1 MRKYILF
8 GYVAL
13 VWSLQSTA
21 QVSLVSPQKP
31 SNKDSISLTY
41 NPKDV
46 NAKLN
51 GNEPIYARITTYCQ
65 DGSIEKFHVTLS
77 AKNEKFEQDFNLPLN
92 AASFKVE
99 FYTLNKDDEAAT
111 QSLKVYDNKYQLP
124 VKGAY
129 LEALMSEKL
138 DSIFQLEITNYPT
151 HYLAYAKYINVIS
164 MIKESTKAKQTI
176 KALQSKLIQIPIAK
190 NGVAPAGL
198 LAALCLSYAKT
209 GDLNTGKKYLFQLFE
224 MYPLTTAT
232 AFAFSIYNYEYYKL
246 SNQQVEEDVKV
257 KLKGIFIHTPEAAIC
272 KDINIYGYLK
282 NDLSIPVEAFE
293 KVIKPLY
300 PKDQVPYYALYNLP
314 ELYLERKINL
324 DTAKQLLLNAVAK
337 FQDGSIQHQY
347 RLDYGHFQMYVPYL
361 LLNLAKVNLLKN
373 ELQEALFNS
382 SAAIQLLSG
391 SNTEGNFLPL
401 ILEVRAQAYE
411 KMGNTNLAFDDYKKL
426 YLIGQTTALDSLQR
440 LFPLVNV
447 KQKDFTSFIASLK
460 PNQDKN
466 MANKDLAPNFSGTD
480 LKGNKV
486 SLADLKGKI
495 VVLNIWGIGCGP
507 CIAEMPMLN
516 ELVKTYQNQPD
527 VVFIAITAD
536 QKDALTNFFKN
547 RSFAY
552 KVINNA
558 GNISAQFNT
567 NALPVHM
574 VIGKNGEVINRSIGA
589 REDIKQFLK
598 QLIDLNL

>member
-1 MRKYILF
+1 MRKYLLF
-8 GYVAL
+8 SYITL
-13 VWSLQSTA
+13 LWSLHSTA
-21 QVSLVSPQKP
+21 QVSVVRPQKP
-31 SNKDSISLTY
+31 NSKDRINLTY
-41 NPKDV
+41 NPREA

-51 GNEPIYARITTYCQ
+51 GNEAIYARITSYCQ
-65 DGSIEKFHVTLS
+65 DGSIEKFHVGLS
-77 AKNEKFEQDFNLPLN
+77 AKNEKFEQDFSLPLTT
-92 AASFKVE
+92 ASFKVE
-99 FYTLNKDDEAAT
+99 FYTLNKDDEGAA
-111 QSLKVYDNKYQLP
+111 QNLLVYDSKYQLP
-124 VKGAY
+124 VRGAY
-129 LEALMSEKL
+129 LEAFMSEKV
-138 DSIFQLEITNYPT
+138 DSLFQLEIKNYPT
-151 HYLAYAKYINVIS
+151 HYLAYAKYINVIA
-164 MIKESTKAKQTI
+164 MIKEPLKAKQMI
-176 KALQSKLIQIPIAK
+176 KVLQSKLLQIPMAK
-190 NGVAPAGL
+190 NDVQPVGL

-209 GDLNTGKKYLFQLFE
+209 GDLSIGKKYLFQLFDH
-224 MYPLTTAT
+224 YPLTAET
-232 AFAFSIYNYEYYKL
+232 AFAFSIYNYEYYKS
-246 SNQQVEEDVKV
+246 SNQQIEDDVKA
-257 KLKGIFIHTPEAAIC
+257 KLKFIFTNMPAASVS
-272 KDINIYGYLK
+272 KNINMYNYLK

-293 KVIKPLY
+293 NVIKPLY
-300 PKDQVPYYALYNLP
+300 AQDEVAYYALTDLP

-324 DTAKQLLLNAVAK
+324 DTAKQLLLNAVAR

-373 ELQEALFNS
+373 EIQEALFNS

-426 YLIGQTTALDSLQR
+426 YMIGQATALDSLQR

-447 KQKDFTSFIASLK
+447 KQKDFTSFIATLK

-466 MANKDLAPNFSGTD
+466 AANKDLAPNFSGTD
-480 LKGNKV
+480 LKDNKV

-516 ELVKTYQNQPD
+516 ELVKAYQNQPD

-536 QKDALTNFFKN
+536 QKDDLTNFFKS

-552 KVINNA
+552 KVINNV
-558 GNISAQFNT
+558 GNISTQFNT

>member
-1 MRKYILF
+1 MRKYFLF
-8 GYVAL
+8 VYIAL
-13 VWSLQSTA
+13 ALSLHSKA
-21 QVSLVSPQKP
+21 QVSVVSPQKP
-31 SNKDSISLTY
+31 NTKDSISLTY
-41 NPKDV
+41 NPKEV

-51 GNEPIYARITTYCQ
+51 GNEPIYARIITYCQ
-65 DGSIEKFHVTLS
+65 DGSIEKFHVVLS
-77 AKNEKFEQDFNLPLN
+77 AKNGKFEQDFNLPLT

-99 FYTLNKDDEAAT
+99 FYTLNKDDEDAT
-111 QSLKVYDNKYQLP
+111 QNLKVYDNKHQLP
-124 VKGAY
+124 IKGAY
-129 LEALMSEKL
+129 LEAFMSEKV

-164 MIKESTKAKQTI
+164 MIKEPAKAKQLIMTI
-176 KALQSKLIQIPIAK
+176 QNKLLQLHIVK
-190 NGVAPAGL
+190 NKVQPAGL

-209 GDLNTGKKYLFQLFE
+209 GDLATGKTYLFQLFDH
-224 MYPLTTAT
+224 YPQAAET
-232 AFAFSIYNYEYYKL
+232 AFAFSNYNYEYYK
-246 SNQQVEEDVKV
+246 SSSQQIEDDVKAR
-257 KLKGIFIHTPEAAIC
+257 LKAIFINMPKAAVS
-272 KDINIYGYLK
+272 KDINMYNYLK
-282 NDLSIPVEAFE
+282 DDLNIPVEAFE
-293 KVIKPLY
+293 NVIKPLY
-300 PKDQVPYYALYNLP
+300 AQDQVSYYALTNLP
-314 ELYLERKINL
+314 ELYLERKVHL
-324 DTAKQLLLNAVAK
+324 DTAKKLLLNAIAR
-337 FQDGSIQHQY
+337 FQDGTIQHQY
-347 RLDYGHFQMYVPYL
+347 RLNYSHFQMYVPYL

-382 SAAIQLLSG
+382 SAAMQLLSG

-411 KMGNTNLAFDDYKKL
+411 KIGNASLAFDDYKKL
-426 YLIGQTTALDSLQR
+426 YTIGQATALDSLQR
-440 LFPLVNV
+440 LFPMVNV
-447 KQKDFTSFIASLK
+447 KQKDFTSFIAALK
-460 PNQDKN
+460 PNQGKN
-466 MANKDLAPNFSGTD
+466 VANKDLAPNFSGTD

-495 VVLNIWGIGCGP
+495 VVVNIWGIGCGP

-516 ELVKTYQNQPD
+516 ELVKAYQNQPD

-552 KVINNA
+552 QVINNV
-558 GNISAQFNT
+558 GSISAQFNT

-589 REDIKQFLK
+589 RADIKQFLK